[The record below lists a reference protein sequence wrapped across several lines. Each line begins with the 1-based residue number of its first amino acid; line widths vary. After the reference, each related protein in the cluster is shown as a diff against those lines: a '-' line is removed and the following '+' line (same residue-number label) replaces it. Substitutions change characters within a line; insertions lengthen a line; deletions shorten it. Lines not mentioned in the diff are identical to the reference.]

1 MFGVIRKEDRHD
13 LTHLCGIRGDRRQN
27 THKLPEVE
35 PEGVIGYRVCMQVM
49 VVLYSMNSSQFHSI
63 RDINLNALRF
73 RLCLRLI
80 SRLSLSQTT

>member
-1 MFGVIRKEDRHD
+1 MFGVIRKEDRND
-13 LTHLCGIRGDRRQN
+13 LTHLCRIRGDRRQN

-49 VVLYSMNSSQFHSI
+49 VVLYTNSSQVRSI
-63 RDINLNALRF
+63 RHISLNALSF

-80 SRLSLSQTT
+80 SRLNLSETT